1 MIWIEHD
8 EAAARLIVRVDRQK
22 IFSHGKPAI
31 SKFLLRLHAWR
42 CIPNPVA
49 CRTYYEELTVVS
61 REHESWRK
69 IVCAKP
75 EPHWKF
81 VQANTFRHGDHI
93 EVKVYDQSNAGIIR
107 SWAERDV

>member
-1 MIWIEHD
+1 MGSEVTNIQAHFAILRQLLRDGNGVIWIEHD
-8 EAAARLIVRVDRQK
+8 EAAA
-22 IFSHGKPAI
+22 
-31 SKFLLRLHAWR
+31 
-42 CIPNPVA
+42 
-49 CRTYYEELTVVS
+49 
-61 REHESWRK
+61 
-69 IVCAKP
+69 AKP